1 MRYIKTY
8 ENFNVKLT
16 NEEFMFGGKLKKAI
30 EDAKKISNDV
40 VSQMSEEEAVEAM
53 EYMKEKGLTPE
64 LAQETANKL
73 KLNSSADEAAETI
86 AQAVPEVTE
95 EEKVEEGIKN
105 VIVDRL
111 IRFVANPL
119 LSGFLIW
126 LSSIVLRATAI
137 GWSTQPEWI
146 QKIHDALA
154 AYSLQGPISL
164 LVWLISFVFVILT
177 IAKMFHGRD
186 LAK

>member
-40 VSQMSEEEAVEAM
+40 VSQMSEEEAAEAM
-53 EYMKEKGLTPE
+53 AFLEEKGLTKE

-73 KLNSSADEAAETI
+73 NLNDSSEEAAETI
-86 AQAVPEVTE
+86 AQAVPEITQE
-95 EEKVEEGIKN
+95 ETIEESVKN

-111 IRFVANPL
+111 IRFVANPMLSAFL
-119 LSGFLIW
+119 LW
-126 LSSIVLRATAI
+126 VSSVVLRATAI
-137 GWSTQPEWI
+137 GWASQPQWI
-146 QKIHDALA
+146 IKIHDGLA
-154 AYSLQGPISL
+154 AYSLQGPVSL
-164 LVWLISFVFVILT
+164 LVWVLSFIFVILT